1 MFDPECI
8 IRDLALIEVM
18 RKCKFIVD
26 DGALSVYSVNTY
38 QDSIMG
44 PAEYRSSE
52 CCKACD
58 DFPRIKKLYEP
69 YVKKYL
75 LDAWKSC
82 LIRIQNRNYGD
93 GFCKSTPSF
102 AAALQGIPN
111 NSIQFAKSKMLAE
124 MISGL
129 ASSLISSHEEAEAC
143 WRHRPRTSVTIPMSE
158 VWKIYELQYTFMESI
173 KFWDADEQTI
183 INNIDTLCNIMLL
196 SVYVNSSMNTFDV
209 SNIVKWTSH
218 LTHTERCNSPEYR
231 YLVNKAVKYSTFSP
245 DAIVAMDLDSLKS
258 KNEWRDYYARSYK
271 QVPEDTPEFRYLLI
285 HLRLIEKKKMKKS
298 EECGEVGCCREA

>member
-38 QDSIMG
+38 QDSFMG
-44 PAEYRSSE
+44 PAEYRSASE
-52 CCKACD
+52 CYKACD

-102 AAALQGIPN
+102 AAALQGIPK
-111 NSIQFAKSKMLAE
+111 NSIQFATSKMLAE

-129 ASSLISSHEEAEAC
+129 ASSLISSHEEAEG
-143 WRHRPRTSVTIPMSE
+143 
-158 VWKIYELQYTFMESI
+158 
-173 KFWDADEQTI
+173 QTI
-183 INNIDTLCNIMLL
+183 GIDEYFQIGNSQLL
-196 SVYVNSSMNTFDV
+196 FPHDWS
-209 SNIVKWTSH
+209 
-218 LTHTERCNSPEYR
+218 
-231 YLVNKAVKYSTFSP
+231 ASP
-245 DAIVAMDLDSLKS
+245 DPKETINCRCAV
-258 KNEWRDYYARSYK
+258 E
-271 QVPEDTPEFRYLLI
+271 YL
-285 HLRLIEKKKMKKS
+285 
-298 EECGEVGCCREA
+298 